1 LHRILIVY
9 FGSKRGDL
17 TRIGAALVVEKA
29 PEWINWRFSTRRN
42 SFCKLASTMLL
53 LTAKAPTM
61 VMNANIMITAEPRVE
76 PLIDPND
83 FENNFIV
90 SPEIL
95 GRLRN

>member
-1 LHRILIVY
+1 LHRILIAY

-17 TRIGAALVVEKA
+17 TRIGAALVVAEA
-29 PEWINWRFSTRRN
+29 PEWINWRFSTKRN
-42 SFCKLASTMLL
+42 SFCKLARTTLL

-61 VMNANIMITAEPRVE
+61 VMNANIMITAEPRFE
-76 PLIDPND
+76 ALTDPND
-83 FENNFIV
+83 SENNFIV